1 MRLKISESK
10 NAKSLYVIRSTYING
25 KHSSKVVEK
34 LGTYDELKK
43 THDDP
48 ITWAKEYIKQLTEQ
62 EKEQKREVV
71 VRFKQSKHLPKDKQ
85 QCFLGG
91 YLFLQSLYNQL
102 GLPAICQ
109 AISSRHKFTYDL
121 DNILSYLLYTRILFP
136 SSKKSSYEFARRF
149 LEPPTFEPHQMY
161 RALEFLATEDDY
173 IQAQLYANTQKLS
186 QRNDRVLYYDCT
198 NFFFEIEQEDNLRK
212 YGVSKEHRPNPIVE
226 MGLLMD
232 GDGIPLAYC
241 LHSGSTNEQITL
253 QPLEKKILKD
263 FNLSKF
269 ILCTD
274 GGLSSL
280 SNRKYNTRGER
291 AFITTQSLKKLKA
304 HLKDWALSS
313 AGWKI
318 PNSNKEYDLTQ
329 INSLTP
335 ESPAYTTIYN
345 QIFYKDRWINE
356 NGFEQHLIVTYSLKY
371 KSYQQ
376 RIREQQVQRAA
387 KAINTNGTPLKKYN
401 SNDYKRLVKKTQVTK
416 DGEIAEKELYELNEE
431 RIAQEAQYD
440 GFYAV
445 CTSLKDS
452 PAEIIRINQRRW
464 EIEESFR
471 IMKTEFRTRPVY
483 LSREQRI
490 RAHFLTCFLSLIL
503 YRYLEKKTDNK
514 FTPRE
519 LIYTLRDMNFLQLP
533 TGDYIPTYTRTDIT
547 DLFHEVFGFRTDY
560 EILSEKQMKKILK
573 ATRKP

>member
-10 NAKSLYVIRSTYING
+10 NAKSLYVIRSTYVNG

-43 THDDP
+43 THNDP
-48 ITWAKEYIKQLTEQ
+48 IAWAKEYIKQLTEQ
-62 EKEQKREVV
+62 EKEKKREVV

-121 DNILSYLLYTRILFP
+121 DNILSCLLYTRILFP

-149 LEPPTFEPHQMY
+149 IEPPTFEPHQMY
-161 RALEFLATEDDY
+161 RALEFLAAEDDY

-186 QRNDRVLYYDCT
+186 KRNDRILYYDCT
-198 NFFFEIEQEDNLRK
+198 NFFFEIEQEDTLRK
-212 YGVSKEHRPNPIVE
+212 YGASKEHRPNPIVE

-241 LHSGSTNEQITL
+241 LHSGNTNEQITL

-304 HLKDWALSS
+304 HLKDWALSPD
-313 AGWKI
+313 GWKI
-318 PNSNKEYDLTQ
+318 PNCNKEYDLTQ

-335 ESPAYTTIYN
+335 ESPAYTTVYN
-345 QIFYKDRWINE
+345 QTFYKDRWINE

-387 KAINTNGTPLKKYN
+387 KAINVNGTPLKKYN

-445 CTSLKDS
+445 CTSLDDS
-452 PAEIIRINQRRW
+452 PVEIIRINQRRW

-471 IMKTEFRTRPVY
+471 IMKTEFKTRPVY

-503 YRYLEKKTDNK
+503 YRYLEKKTANQ
-514 FTPRE
+514 FTLRE
-519 LIYTLRDMNFLQLP
+519 LIYTLRDMHFLQLP
-533 TGDYIPTYTRTDIT
+533 IGDYIPTYTRTDIT
-547 DLFHEVFGFRTDY
+547 DVLHDTFGFRTDY
-560 EILSEKQMKKILK
+560 EILSDKQMKQILK
-573 ATRKP
+573 TTRKA

>member
-121 DNILSYLLYTRILFP
+121 DDILSYLLYTRILFP

-173 IQAQLYANTQKLS
+173 IQAQLYANTQKFS

-212 YGVSKEHRPNPIVE
+212 YGASKEHRPNPIVE

-241 LHSGSTNEQITL
+241 LHSGNTNEQITL

-335 ESPAYTTIYN
+335 ESPAYTTVYN

-452 PAEIIRINQRRW
+452 PVEIIRINQRRW

>member
-1 MRLKISESK
+1 MRLKISASK

-43 THDDP
+43 THNDP
-48 ITWAKEYIKQLTEQ
+48 IAWAKEYIKQLTEQ

-85 QCFLGG
+85 QCFFGG

-102 GLPAICQ
+102 GLFAICQ

-121 DNILSYLLYTRILFP
+121 DNILSCLLYTRILFP
-136 SSKKSSYEFARRF
+136 SSKKSSYGFARRF
-149 LEPPTFEPHQMY
+149 IEPPTFEPHQMY
-161 RALEFLATEDDY
+161 RALEFLAAEDDY

-186 QRNDRVLYYDCT
+186 KRNDRILYYDCT
-198 NFFFEIEQEDNLRK
+198 NFFFEIEQEDNFRK
-212 YGVSKEHRPNPIVE
+212 YGASKEHRPNPIVE

-241 LHSGSTNEQITL
+241 LHSGNTNEQITL

-263 FNLSKF
+263 FTLSKF

-304 HLKDWALSS
+304 HLKDWALDPT
-313 AGWKI
+313 GWKI
-318 PNSNKEYDLTQ
+318 PNSHKEYDLTQ

-335 ESPAYTTIYN
+335 ESPAYTTVYN
-345 QIFYKDRWINE
+345 QTFYKDRWINE

-371 KSYQQ
+371 KDYQK

-387 KAINTNGTPLKKYN
+387 KAIDANGTPLKKYN

-431 RIAQEAQYD
+431 RITQEAQYD

-445 CTSLKDS
+445 CTSLTDS
-452 PAEIIRINQRRW
+452 PVEIIRINQRRW

-471 IMKTEFRTRPVY
+471 IMKTEFRTRPIY

-519 LIYTLRDMNFLQLP
+519 LIYTLRDMNFLQIP
-533 TGDYIPTYTRTDIT
+533 TGDYVPTYTRTDIT
-547 DLFHEVFGFRTDY
+547 DVLHEVFGFRTDY

-573 ATRKP
+573 TTRKA

>member
-212 YGVSKEHRPNPIVE
+212 YGASKEHRPNPIVE

-291 AFITTQSLKKLKA
+291 AFIATQSLKKLKA

-547 DLFHEVFGFRTDY
+547 DLFHDVFGFRTDY

-573 ATRKP
+573 ATRNP

>member
-212 YGVSKEHRPNPIVE
+212 YGASKEHRPNPIVE

-335 ESPAYTTIYN
+335 ESPVYTSIYN

-547 DLFHEVFGFRTDY
+547 DLFHDVFGFRTDY

>member
-1 MRLKISESK
+1 
-10 NAKSLYVIRSTYING
+10 
-25 KHSSKVVEK
+25 
-34 LGTYDELKK
+34 
-43 THDDP
+43 
-48 ITWAKEYIKQLTEQ
+48 
-62 EKEQKREVV
+62 
-71 VRFKQSKHLPKDKQ
+71 
-85 QCFLGG
+85 
-91 YLFLQSLYNQL
+91 
-102 GLPAICQ
+102 
-109 AISSRHKFTYDL
+109 
-121 DNILSYLLYTRILFP
+121 
-136 SSKKSSYEFARRF
+136 
-149 LEPPTFEPHQMY
+149 
-161 RALEFLATEDDY
+161 
-173 IQAQLYANTQKLS
+173 
-186 QRNDRVLYYDCT
+186 
-198 NFFFEIEQEDNLRK
+198 
-212 YGVSKEHRPNPIVE
+212 
-226 MGLLMD
+226 
-232 GDGIPLAYC
+232 LAYC

-483 LSREQRI
+483 LSREQR
-490 RAHFLTCFLSLIL
+490 
-503 YRYLEKKTDNK
+503 
-514 FTPRE
+514 
-519 LIYTLRDMNFLQLP
+519 
-533 TGDYIPTYTRTDIT
+533 
-547 DLFHEVFGFRTDY
+547 
-560 EILSEKQMKKILK
+560 
-573 ATRKP
+573 

>member
-10 NAKSLYVIRSTYING
+10 NAKSLYVIRSTYVNG

-43 THDDP
+43 THNDP
-48 ITWAKEYIKQLTEQ
+48 IAWAKEYIKQLTEQ

-121 DNILSYLLYTRILFP
+121 DNILSCLLYTRILFP

-149 LEPPTFEPHQMY
+149 IEPPTFEPHQMY
-161 RALEFLATEDDY
+161 RALEFLAAEDDY

-186 QRNDRVLYYDCT
+186 KRNDRILYYDCT
-198 NFFFEIEQEDNLRK
+198 NFFFEIEQEDTFRK
-212 YGVSKEHRPNPIVE
+212 YGASKEHRPNPIVE

-241 LHSGSTNEQITL
+241 LHSGNTNEQITL

-304 HLKDWALSS
+304 HLKDWALSP

-318 PNSNKEYDLTQ
+318 PNCNKEYDLTQ

-335 ESPAYTTIYN
+335 ESPAYTTVYN
-345 QIFYKDRWINE
+345 QTFYKDRWINE

-387 KAINTNGTPLKKYN
+387 KAINVNGTPLKKYN

-445 CTSLKDS
+445 CTSLDDS
-452 PAEIIRINQRRW
+452 PGEIIRINQRRW

-471 IMKTEFRTRPVY
+471 IMKTEFKTRPVY
-483 LSREQRI
+483 LSREQRV

-503 YRYLEKKTDNK
+503 YRYLEKKTANQ

-533 TGDYIPTYTRTDIT
+533 IGDYIPTYTRTDIT
-547 DLFHEVFGFRTDY
+547 DVLHDTFGFRTDY
-560 EILSEKQMKKILK
+560 EILSDKQMKKILK
-573 ATRKP
+573 TTRKA

>member
-212 YGVSKEHRPNPIVE
+212 YGASKEHRPNPIVE

-335 ESPAYTTIYN
+335 ESPVYTTIYN

-547 DLFHEVFGFRTDY
+547 DLFHDVFGFRTDY

>member
-1 MRLKISESK
+1 MRLKISASK

-43 THDDP
+43 THNDP
-48 ITWAKEYIKQLTEQ
+48 IAWAKEYIKQLTEQ

-85 QCFLGG
+85 QCFFGG

-121 DNILSYLLYTRILFP
+121 DNILSCLLYTRILFP
-136 SSKKSSYEFARRF
+136 SSKKSSYGFARRF
-149 LEPPTFEPHQMY
+149 IEPPTFEPHQMY
-161 RALEFLATEDDY
+161 RALEFLAAEDDY

-186 QRNDRVLYYDCT
+186 KRNDRILYYDCT
-198 NFFFEIEQEDNLRK
+198 NFFFEIEQEDNFRK
-212 YGVSKEHRPNPIVE
+212 YGASKEHRPNPIVE

-241 LHSGSTNEQITL
+241 LHSGNTNEQITL

-304 HLKDWALSS
+304 HLKDWALDPT
-313 AGWKI
+313 GWKV
-318 PNSNKEYDLTQ
+318 PNSHKEYDLTQ

-335 ESPAYTTIYN
+335 ESPAYTTVYN
-345 QIFYKDRWINE
+345 QTFYKDRWINE

-371 KSYQQ
+371 KDYQK

-387 KAINTNGTPLKKYN
+387 KAIKANGTPLKRYN

-431 RIAQEAQYD
+431 RITQEAQYD

-445 CTSLKDS
+445 CTSLTDS
-452 PAEIIRINQRRW
+452 PVEIIRINQRRW

-471 IMKTEFRTRPVY
+471 IMKTEFRTRPIY
-483 LSREQRI
+483 LTREQRI
-490 RAHFLTCFLSLIL
+490 RAHFLTCFLSLVL

-519 LIYTLRDMNFLQLP
+519 LIYTLRDMNFLQIP
-533 TGDYIPTYTRTDIT
+533 TGDYVPTYTRTDIT
-547 DLFHEVFGFRTDY
+547 DVLHEAFGFRTDY

-573 ATRKP
+573 TTRKA

>member
-212 YGVSKEHRPNPIVE
+212 YGASKEHRPNPIVE

-547 DLFHEVFGFRTDY
+547 DLFHDVFGFRTDY

-573 ATRKP
+573 ATRNP

>member
-1 MRLKISESK
+1 MRLKISASK

-43 THDDP
+43 THNDP
-48 ITWAKEYIKQLTEQ
+48 IAWAKEYIKQLTEQ

-85 QCFLGG
+85 QCFFGG

-121 DNILSYLLYTRILFP
+121 DNILSCLLYTRILFP
-136 SSKKSSYEFARRF
+136 SSKKSSYGFARRF
-149 LEPPTFEPHQMY
+149 IEPPTFEPHQMY
-161 RALEFLATEDDY
+161 RALEFLAAEDDY

-186 QRNDRVLYYDCT
+186 KRNDRILYYDCT
-198 NFFFEIEQEDNLRK
+198 NFFFEIEQEDNFRK
-212 YGVSKEHRPNPIVE
+212 YGASKEHRPNPIVE

-241 LHSGSTNEQITL
+241 LHSGNTNEQITL

-304 HLKDWALSS
+304 HLKDWALDPT
-313 AGWKI
+313 GWKV
-318 PNSNKEYDLTQ
+318 PNSHKEYDLTQ

-335 ESPAYTTIYN
+335 ESPAYTTVYN
-345 QIFYKDRWINE
+345 QTFYKDRWINE

-371 KSYQQ
+371 KDYQK

-387 KAINTNGTPLKKYN
+387 KAIKANGTPLKRYN

-431 RIAQEAQYD
+431 RITQEAQYD

-445 CTSLKDS
+445 CTSLTDS
-452 PAEIIRINQRRW
+452 PVEIIRINNDVGRLKNPSHHEDRIQNTTDISHQR
-464 EIEESFR
+464 
-471 IMKTEFRTRPVY
+471 T
-483 LSREQRI
+483 
-490 RAHFLTCFLSLIL
+490 AHPSTLLNLFLIL
-503 YRYLEKKTDNK
+503 
-514 FTPRE
+514 
-519 LIYTLRDMNFLQLP
+519 
-533 TGDYIPTYTRTDIT
+533 
-547 DLFHEVFGFRTDY
+547 GFVS
-560 EILSEKQMKKILK
+560 ILGKEN
-573 ATRKP
+573 R

>member
-121 DNILSYLLYTRILFP
+121 DDILSYLLYTRILFP

-173 IQAQLYANTQKLS
+173 IQSQLYANTQKFS

-212 YGVSKEHRPNPIVE
+212 YGASKEHRPNPIVE

-241 LHSGSTNEQITL
+241 LHSGNTNEQITL

-335 ESPAYTTIYN
+335 ESPAYTTVYN

-452 PAEIIRINQRRW
+452 PVEIIRINQRRW

>member
-1 MRLKISESK
+1 MRLKISASK

-43 THDDP
+43 THNDP
-48 ITWAKEYIKQLTEQ
+48 IAWAKEYIKQLTEQ

-85 QCFLGG
+85 QCFFGG

-102 GLPAICQ
+102 GLSAICQ

-121 DNILSYLLYTRILFP
+121 DNILSCLLYTRILFP
-136 SSKKSSYEFARRF
+136 SSKKSSYGFARRF
-149 LEPPTFEPHQMY
+149 IEPPTFEPHQMY
-161 RALEFLATEDDY
+161 RALEFLAAEDDY

-186 QRNDRVLYYDCT
+186 KRNDRILYYDCT
-198 NFFFEIEQEDNLRK
+198 NFFFEIEQEDNFRK
-212 YGVSKEHRPNPIVE
+212 YGASKEHRPNPIVE

-232 GDGIPLAYC
+232 GDGIPLAYG
-241 LHSGSTNEQITL
+241 LHSGNTNEQITL

-263 FNLSKF
+263 FTLSKF

-304 HLKDWALSS
+304 HLKDWALDST
-313 AGWKI
+313 GWKI
-318 PNSNKEYDLTQ
+318 PNSHKEYDLTQ

-335 ESPAYTTIYN
+335 ESPAYTTVYN
-345 QIFYKDRWINE
+345 QTFYKDRWINE

-371 KSYQQ
+371 KDYQK

-387 KAINTNGTPLKKYN
+387 KAIDANGTPLKKYN

-431 RIAQEAQYD
+431 RITQEAQYD

-445 CTSLKDS
+445 CTSLTDS
-452 PAEIIRINQRRW
+452 PVEIIRINQRRW

-471 IMKTEFRTRPVY
+471 IMKTEFRTRPIY

-519 LIYTLRDMNFLQLP
+519 LIYTLRDMNFLQIP
-533 TGDYIPTYTRTDIT
+533 TGDYVPTYTRTDIT
-547 DLFHEVFGFRTDY
+547 DVLHEVFGFRTDY

-573 ATRKP
+573 TTRKA